1 MDTHM
6 IIENLEGHK
15 GLIPKLAGWHH
26 AQWAN
31 LNPGET
37 VEARISRYHERMK
50 SDGLPLMLVALS
62 DGVLLGSAS
71 LLKHDLDTRMDLSPW
86 LASVYVADEHR
97 RKGVGEALVARI
109 VEEARSLGHETLYLF
124 TPDKAAFYA
133 KRGWSSMEN
142 TEYQGESIEIMS
154 INPGE
159 SL

>member
-1 MDTHM
+1 MK
-6 IIENLEGHK
+6 IENLEGHK
-15 GLIPKLAGWHH
+15 EFISKLAGWHH

-37 VEARISRYHERMK
+37 LEARISRYHERME
-50 SDGLPLMLVALS
+50 SDGLPLMFVALS

-71 LLKHDLDTRMDLSPW
+71 LLKHDMDTRMDLSPW
-86 LASVYVADEHR
+86 LASVYVAAEHR

-154 INPGE
+154 IRPGD
-159 SL
+159 SP